1 MPTLEVKNTSGET
14 VDRIEIPETLVQPAA
29 SNDMVAEVVRMH
41 QARARRGT
49 ASTRTRGD
57 VAGSGRKP
65 WRQKGTGRARSGDR
79 NSPIWR
85 GGGTV
90 FGPHPRD
97 YSYSVP
103 KKVKRKALKSVLAMR
118 FFQGR
123 VTVLDG
129 LALEEPKTSVLAGI
143 LEKVGAGS
151 DVLVVTPVRDR
162 NVHLAARN
170 LPAVSVSGIRELNT
184 LAVLSHRNLVVTR
197 EALEH
202 LQEWMGKI
210 A

>member
-1 MPTLEVKNTSGET
+1 
-14 VDRIEIPETLVQPAA
+14 
-29 SNDMVAEVVRMH
+29 
-41 QARARRGT
+41 
-49 ASTRTRGD
+49 
-57 VAGSGRKP
+57 
-65 WRQKGTGRARSGDR
+65 
-79 NSPIWR
+79 
-85 GGGTV
+85 GGTV